1 MKSVYLIRSND
12 GRYKIGIAKNPEKRI
27 RQLQTGN
34 SDTLKLITS
43 YRSENANKIEK
54 ALHRYYSYGKMIG
67 EWFDLSIKEEAEF
80 TKMCCRVDEAIILSS
95 VQVLDGY

>member
-1 MKSVYLIRSND
+1 MRSVYLIRGND
-12 GRYKIGIAKNPEKRI
+12 GRYKIGVAKNPEKRI

-34 SDTLKLITS
+34 YDPLELITS
-43 YRSENANKIEK
+43 YQSDNANKIEK
-54 ALHRYYSYGKMIG
+54 SLHRYYSYGKMIG

-80 TKMCCRVDEAIILSS
+80 TKMCSRIDVAIILSS